1 MKNRSRMNLT
11 LPAPLAEKIR
21 ARAAELG
28 TSQSAVIE
36 DALRSFLTLRQLD
49 DIESRLAET
58 QYELDVLLEAFAEV
72 TEPRFFELMF
82 EAERRLEQDVTR
94 RPDRTN

>member
-1 MKNRSRMNLT
+1 MKTRRRMNLT
-11 LPAPLAEKIR
+11 IPAPLAKKIR
-21 ARAAELG
+21 DRAAELG
-28 TSQSAVIE
+28 TTHSAVID

-58 QYELDVLLEAFAEV
+58 QFELDVLLEAFAEV
-72 TEPRFFELMF
+72 TEPRFFELMC

-94 RPDRTN
+94 GPHRTN